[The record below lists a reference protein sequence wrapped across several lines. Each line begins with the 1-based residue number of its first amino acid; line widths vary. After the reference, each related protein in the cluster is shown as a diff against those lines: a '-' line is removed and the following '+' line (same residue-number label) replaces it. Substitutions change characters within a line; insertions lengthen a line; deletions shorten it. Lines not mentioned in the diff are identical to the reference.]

1 MRVFPHHELI
11 KAQLRENGSSM
22 YAIARKLGVQP
33 STVTIVS
40 QGLRRSRRIEAA
52 IASALNTTPEV
63 LFADRYAEEE
73 VAMQS

>member
-1 MRVFPHHELI
+1 MRVFPHHERI

-22 YAIARKLGVQP
+22 YAIARQLDVQP

-63 LFADRYAEEE
+63 LFADRYAGEE
-73 VAMQS
+73 VAMTN